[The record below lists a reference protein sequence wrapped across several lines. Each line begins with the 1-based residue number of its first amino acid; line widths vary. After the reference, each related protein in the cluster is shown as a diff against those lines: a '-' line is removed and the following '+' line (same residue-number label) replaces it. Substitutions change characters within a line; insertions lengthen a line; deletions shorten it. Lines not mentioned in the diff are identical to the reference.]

1 MSKKNEKLDQF
12 YHQVLYTLTNNPN
25 NQQTLNFLSNHITSF
40 LNNEFEE
47 TQASYFLEHILYSI
61 CTTICEE
68 YEFRKENLL
77 LVNCILEKLLL
88 FCIKSISTETL
99 KVYQSISKILTL
111 SRHGFYDFTQ
121 RLQENLIVELK
132 IDLNTDN
139 YPKLK
144 ITSEMLLVYPLYF
157 SNLRLFIKN
166 EGFELLAKHFSS
178 NNHKL
183 DHHVTYFLL
192 DPFRKCSPY
201 LEGEHLT
208 QIINKV
214 QLFFERILKLK
225 DDQLRSLPSFDLVRA
240 VSMIESLIDLVDT
253 EESIKVRETFS
264 LNYASKC
271 LHSQYIDLRL
281 NGINELQERCSDV
294 IRYED
299 TMIRYQQISRLQYP
313 NQRRNIH
320 YTTETLAQWI
330 KENEIIEILFG
341 NRSHPELIKNSLP
354 ILRILARNDLIEKQ
368 HINLIWSVSTH
379 HTTMTE
385 SIYNFLATLWEYLS
399 AEILEYCFEEKI
411 DKIIEWNKQSN
422 SLICSL
428 TLATLAKKKN
438 KQIKKLFYKVLG
450 KFWELFVNEEI
461 KHEIKIELL
470 TNMKEMLNNRSFDY
484 GSKIYIMRHLIE
496 SLTKK
501 EKKGSLYMIKLM
513 QSLSETFL
521 TDEKV
526 CNRYNLK
533 TRKQFLEDSIKPV
546 PKFTDENEKEKEN
559 ENKYEQKK
567 EKTLVRLLVEE
578 FEHFKNRVLQV
589 IKEEKLDLENKN
601 NVKEEEEIVDWE
613 KYEFV
618 DNMPFV
624 DQIQLRLDW
633 LSSLLNISDKF
644 FLTEIDIEDL
654 WGSMIYDLVVKHE
667 TEMFL
672 KFAISFTPSEMG
684 ILTMYNKACE
694 LNCRTMTSSEFKF
707 FKHFCNYVNQIN
719 KCIEIDS
726 NNKVSITNTNLSIL
740 LGLKELWRIVLC
752 VEDEELA
759 VQAIEYLLEFQNY
772 SAKSFKDPNLIKEK
786 RINFINECLNV
797 IKRLRNNNENNK
809 KIERCLMVLEFYY
822 QNVESTIIPEY
833 LGFKRHKFGIIHS
846 PIVLSIVNQI
856 EKTKNNQYE
865 TTNIQ
870 VHTTDSVFILRKIIA
885 QLVKKEVAEINIQA
899 HRKLNHEIDSKTLDE
914 IGIQN
919 NQIIVVT
926 KNVTIEIQDRNLQS
940 KETLAQ
946 HELLPMFILSKQFEK
961 FFSLLKLGGN
971 ISQKVNNILLLMPTN
986 QKRVEEFSDLFSNY
1000 QTGSN
1005 NQEIDYS
1012 NLLNLES
1019 INYLNYNLQVII
1031 NLIGHYYHGIKMVN
1045 KNSEKKDLSMEWKDK
1060 FIDSNIFEYLLKILL
1075 KINENSNNRKDKS
1088 FSEFEKTSISLIT
1101 QIINSL
1107 YIAFDPLGIN
1117 KKIKFNNLS
1126 ITNLMNTF
1134 LDIILSLSK
1143 EHEIND
1149 SVKAVNNL
1157 SIFIA
1162 MAYTFSESNEWRT
1175 SFKKYAKWD
1184 LWLQQTLIFAPLEK
1198 NRNTI
1203 TQSLRLIVRNENQQS
1218 KKEKYSD
1225 SLIFWLTKELIYL
1238 FKNLDNSGVKKDQIF
1253 IKEYF
1258 SLLMFLIDLIHQK
1271 KDENDNKNDNLEMI
1285 KELDFEFLLRDLI
1298 KRLMAHPT
1306 IEKNSSI
1313 CDERLVINL
1322 DLSKVILQ
1330 NNPEFKNIICNE
1342 TQLIEYLFD
1351 CLFKIPSSP
1360 SEKLKEQKETEN
1372 NKKEEKEKTKK
1383 EEKEKIKEEEKKKKD
1398 DKEKQEK
1405 KNDKDE
1411 DIKPPKCK
1419 SPKSRT
1425 SALNLLFEIG
1435 INHPEN
1441 YKKISSLLYKYQKQ
1455 VTTPETWYYEPTD
1468 ENRSI
1473 TGYAG
1478 LKNLG
1483 CTCYMNSLLQQLF
1496 MIPEMREGILKIKTE
1511 KNEDDFL
1518 YQLQKIFANLS
1529 ENQMQYVDT
1538 SKFAKSYKDWN
1549 GQPLNPMIQMDVDEF
1564 FGMLFDRIEKRL
1576 EELKEPNF
1584 LADLFRGKL
1593 VQQIVPLN
1601 EEDAQTSERI
1611 DPFYTISLDVVNRK
1625 NLTESFEQYIEPDM
1639 LVGDN
1644 QYKSEQLGKKVDALK
1659 RSCIHTLPKN
1669 LILHLKRFEFNYQ
1682 TMRRY
1687 KVDEE
1692 FDFPIELELYKYTK
1706 EGVEEQEKKAS
1717 KKIEKKQTDKE
1728 LLNKKK
1734 GGEEGEEKIKKEEEL
1749 TDKEKKEGEGEGKV
1763 EKEKQE
1769 IEEGKKKGEK
1779 EKEGVEEEEE
1789 DKCPNECYKYRLTGV
1804 IIHLGFTEAGHYYS
1818 FAMERENS
1826 KKDDELKWFKFDDRN
1841 VTKWDIGQLEDQ
1853 CFGGTQKIFYRNSFG
1868 MIQQGIYS
1876 RRYSGYM
1883 LFYQRVDQIKEKKS
1897 QLSTSGLIG
1906 NDIFE
1911 SIWNE
1916 NKKFFLRKNL
1926 FNNSYFKFME
1936 KFIQNSTDFSKSS
1949 GNLAIDFLINIYGH
1963 SRYRNKSKELINI
1976 IKKKLNNDFNFA
1988 KWFLSELTLNDK
2000 NVWFVEI
2007 FFKCTVKDFKLSF
2020 LDLILAAINIVSKD
2034 ESEKN
2039 LISMVIDNN
2048 NNKNKNNVKV
2058 NELGQIA
2065 KKWTDDIEII
2075 NNKDKKEDN
2084 KDQQGQKKQ
2093 QQEEVEI
2100 KSIVIKSLNLFLQFI
2115 FNPKR
2120 LYNKISDYLKLI
2132 KNLITSSELIKNYF
2146 SSTNIISKLA
2156 HLYLDDYSPFNKKC
2170 KSFSEYSEAKG
2181 EGVSE
2186 VYQGLMLSI
2195 FKLIENK
2202 KLNEISKLDLYI
2214 LTKTH
2219 FLKKSV
2225 YDNLN
2230 PEINS
2235 KIISYLTTIV
2245 PGYYNDI
2252 VDFLIIRIDKTESY
2266 RLPKLFS
2273 LLNHLLNT
2281 VENDHSPLLSRFIT
2295 IVLENKRFKN
2305 ANKVTLEEI
2314 EKISKQNIHF
2324 NKFLVDHHDQ
2334 WLISMIIDCRY
2345 RSNRILTAEIFK
2357 KMIDKYPNNQE
2368 ISAKVYK
2375 YLIGQLNEKFDSLYS
2390 DLIVIKNQEGKVEK
2404 KKIPK
2409 LQSKQ
2414 TRIDYFN
2421 LTGLLNLVNL
2431 FVINDSKIKQSFDFD
2446 LIWKMF
2452 LIIDDN
2458 RLDND
2463 EHRVQLFELW
2473 NNLLIGN
2480 EKPIEGFTQD
2490 EEKTDRFLKLYIN
2503 YNQQKKLYNAKMLP
2517 PFYSI
2522 IIKLIDRSDEFAKKL
2537 SNSQLMD
2544 NLIEK
2549 FIINNYSDDD
2559 SQHLLDEII
2568 SVVSTQQVFRIKNI
2582 KLAFENKQV
2591 WRMNSDKILLM
2602 LRPLIMDQQDAQ
2614 ILCNYSGHEHITKY
2628 LITKLKYYRPSSLS
2642 SSMTHSSVS
2651 SVEYIKIAMLLLINS
2666 INWMIDTDN
2675 EKFLNKFLPLW
2686 KSRKELSI
2694 SLLDLI
2700 NKYYSL
2706 SIDLGSL
2713 STKLFKTIVAI
2724 KMKNKK
2730 NSLLKITLNNYIPYY
2745 NQLVKDSENIIENY
2759 KREIVKFPKYF
2770 SDSNFICSIS
2780 HLLNSFDFEKNIE
2793 NKEKINNNLH
2803 ILLFL
2808 LIQTSSQN
2816 NYNEHLLFVNA
2827 FLNLFKCLQKV
2838 HFDYIFDKFLIRQ
2851 YLVNLFNNPQIIKN
2865 GPIEDL
2871 LNLLIP
2877 SFFKFLTDEIE
2888 IVSFNMKSSSIL
2900 LEQLDNSKNLFSI
2913 SIIISVFLN
2922 SEETKVFFINSELFE
2937 KFKSLAEKDQEK
2949 KYDKLLKQI

>member
-1 MSKKNEKLDQF
+1 MSKNHEKLDQF
-12 YHQVLYTLTNNPN
+12 YRQVLYTLNSEPN
-25 NQQTLNFLSNHITSF
+25 NQQTLNFLSNHLTSF
-40 LNNEFEE
+40 LNDKLEE
-47 TQASYFLEHILYSI
+47 TQTIYFRENVLYSV
-61 CTTICEE
+61 CTILCEE
-68 YEFRKENLL
+68 YEFKKENLL
-77 LVNCILEKLLL
+77 LVNSILEKLLL
-88 FCIKSISTETL
+88 FCIKSISSETL
-99 KVYQSISKILTL
+99 KVYQSISKILAL

-132 IDLNTDN
+132 IDLNIDN

-144 ITSEMLLVYPLYF
+144 ITSEMLLVYPFYF
-157 SNLRLFIKN
+157 NNLRLFIQN

-178 NNHKL
+178 NDHKL

-201 LEGEHLT
+201 LEGDYFT
-208 QIINKV
+208 QIVKKV

-225 DDQLRSLPSFDLVRA
+225 DDQLRSLPTFDLVRS
-240 VSMIESLIDLVDT
+240 VSMVEALIDLVDS

-264 LNYASKC
+264 LDYASKC

-294 IRYED
+294 IQYED
-299 TMIRYQQISRLQYP
+299 TMIRYRQISRLQYP
-313 NQRRNIH
+313 SQRRNIY
-320 YTTETLAQWI
+320 YTSETLAKWI
-330 KENEIIEILFG
+330 KENEIIELLFG

-354 ILRILARNDLIEKQ
+354 ILKILSRRDLIEKQ

-399 AEILEYCFEEKI
+399 AEILEYCFVEKI

-438 KQIKKLFYKVLG
+438 KEIKKLFYKVLG

-501 EKKGSLYMIKLM
+501 EKKGSIYMIKLM

-526 CNRYNLK
+526 CDRYNLK

-601 NVKEEEEIVDWE
+601 NAKEEDIVDWE

-633 LSSLLNISDKF
+633 LSSLLKISDKF

-694 LNCRTMTSSEFKF
+694 LNCKTMTSHEFKF

-726 NNKVSITNTNLSIL
+726 NNKVSIINTNLSIL
-740 LGLKELWRIVLC
+740 LGLNELWRIVLN
-752 VEDEELA
+752 VENEELA
-759 VQAIEYLLEFQNY
+759 VEAIEYLLEFQNY
-772 SAKSFKDPNLIKEK
+772 SAKSFRDPNLIKQK
-786 RINFINECLNV
+786 RINFINECLRV
-797 IKRLRNNNENNK
+797 IEKLRNNNESNK

-833 LGFKRHKFGIIHS
+833 LGFKRHKFGLIHS

-856 EKTKNNQYE
+856 EKSKNNQYE

-870 VHTTDSVFILRKIIA
+870 VHTTDSVFILRKMIA

-961 FFSLLKLGGN
+961 FFPLLKLGGN
-971 ISQKVNNILLLMPTN
+971 ISHKVNNILLLMPTN
-986 QKRVEEFSDLFSNY
+986 EKRVEEFSDLFSNY
-1000 QTGSN
+1000 QTGSS
-1005 NQEIDYS
+1005 NQKIDYS

-1045 KNSEKKDLSMEWKDK
+1045 KNSEKKDLSMQWKDK
-1060 FIDSNIFEYLLKILL
+1060 FIDSNIYEYLLNILL
-1075 KINENSNNRKDKS
+1075 KINENANNRKDKS
-1088 FSEFEKTSISLIT
+1088 FDEFEKTSISLIT

-1107 YIAFDPLGIN
+1107 FIAFDPLGIN

-1143 EHEIND
+1143 EHEINE

-1298 KRLMAHPT
+1298 KRLMAHRT

-1360 SEKLKEQKETEN
+1360 SEKLQEKKETEN
-1372 NKKEEKEKTKK
+1372 TKEEKEEKT
-1383 EEKEKIKEEEKKKKD
+1383 KEEEKD
-1398 DKEKQEK
+1398 DQ
-1405 KNDKDE
+1405 DE

-1441 YKKISSLLYKYQKQ
+1441 YKKISSLLYKYQQQ
-1455 VTTPETWYYEPTD
+1455 VITPETWYYEPTD

-1584 LADLFRGKL
+1584 LAGLFRGKS

-1644 QYKSEQLGKKVDALK
+1644 QYFSEQLGKKVDALK

-1717 KKIEKKQTDKE
+1717 KKIKKKQTDKE

-1734 GGEEGEEKIKKEEEL
+1734 MEEKGEEEIKKEKDDKEEEGKEGEVGGEE
-1749 TDKEKKEGEGEGKV
+1749 KEKD
-1763 EKEKQE
+1763 KQE
-1769 IEEGKKKGEK
+1769 TEEGKKKGEK
-1779 EKEGVEEEEE
+1779 EKEEVEEEEE

-1841 VTKWDIGQLEDQ
+1841 VTKWDISQLEDQ

-1868 MIQQGIYS
+1868 MIQQGMYS

-1897 QLSTSGLIG
+1897 QLSTSSLIG

-1936 KFIQNSTDFSKSS
+1936 KFIENSKDFSENY

-1963 SRYRNKSKELINI
+1963 SRYRNKSKELISI
-1976 IKKKLNNDFNFA
+1976 IKKKLSNDFNFA

-2007 FFKCTVKDFKLSF
+2007 FFKCTVKDFKLLF

-2034 ESEKN
+2034 EIEKN
-2039 LISMVIDNN
+2039 LIAKVIDNN
-2048 NNKNKNNVKV
+2048 NSNNKNNIQL
-2058 NELGQIA
+2058 NELSQIA
-2065 KKWTDDIEII
+2065 KKWTNDIEQI
-2075 NNKDKKEDN
+2075 NNKDKKTNN
-2084 KDQQGQKKQ
+2084 KDQK
-2093 QQEEVEI
+2093 EEEEEEEEKEEKEEKEEM

-2132 KNLITSSELIKNYF
+2132 ENLITSSELIKNYF
-2146 SSTNIISKLA
+2146 ISINVISKLA
-2156 HLYLDDYSPFNKKC
+2156 HLYLDDYSPFNEKC
-2170 KSFSEYSEAKG
+2170 KSFLEYSEAKG
-2181 EGVSE
+2181 EGVSD
-2186 VYQGLMLSI
+2186 VYQGLMQNI

-2214 LTKTH
+2214 LTKTP

-2266 RLPKLFS
+2266 RLSKLFS

-2281 VENDHSPLLSRFIT
+2281 QEKDHSPLLSRFIT
-2295 IVLENKRFKN
+2295 IVLENKRYKN

-2314 EKISKQNIHF
+2314 EKISKQNILF
-2324 NKFLVDHHDQ
+2324 NKFLVDHHEQ

-2357 KMIDKYPNNQE
+2357 KMIDQYPNNEE
-2368 ISAKVYK
+2368 ISAKVYN
-2375 YLIGQLNEKFDSLYS
+2375 YLIGQLDEKFDSLYS
-2390 DLIVIKNQEGKVEK
+2390 DLIVIKNQEEKVEK
-2404 KKIPK
+2404 KKLPK

-2421 LTGLLNLVNL
+2421 LTGLLKLVKL
-2431 FVINDSKIKQSFDFD
+2431 FVLSDNKIKQAFDFD

-2458 RLDND
+2458 RLDKD

-2480 EKPIEGFTQD
+2480 EKQIERFAQD
-2490 EEKTDRFLKLYIN
+2490 EEKTDRFVKLYIN
-2503 YNQQKKLYNAKMLP
+2503 YNQQQRIYNGKMLP

-2522 IIKLIDRSDEFAKKL
+2522 IIKLIDRSDDFAKKL
-2537 SNSQLMD
+2537 SNSQLMN

-2549 FIINNYSDDD
+2549 FVINNYSDDD

-2582 KLAFENKQV
+2582 KLAFEDQQV
-2591 WRMNSDKILLM
+2591 WRMNSNKILLM

-2614 ILCNYSGHEHITKY
+2614 ILCNYSGHEHISKY
-2628 LITKLKYYRPSSLS
+2628 LITKLKYYQPSSLS

-2666 INWMIDTDN
+2666 VSWMIETDN
-2675 EKFLNKFLPLW
+2675 ETFLNKFLPLW

-2694 SLLDLI
+2694 AVLDLI

-2713 STKLFKTIVAI
+2713 STKLFKTLVAI
-2724 KMKNKK
+2724 KRKNKK
-2730 NSLLKITLNNYIPYY
+2730 NSLLNKALNNYIPYY
-2745 NQLVKDSENIIENY
+2745 NQLVKDSENYIENY
-2759 KREIVKFPKYF
+2759 KKETIKFPKYF
-2770 SDSNFICSIS
+2770 TDSNFIVAVS
-2780 HLLNSFDFEKNIE
+2780 HLLVSFDFEKNIQ
-2793 NKEKINNNLH
+2793 NTQKINNNLH
-2803 ILLFL
+2803 LLLFL
-2808 LIQTSSQN
+2808 LIQTSIQN

-2827 FLNLFKCLQKV
+2827 FLNVFKHLQKA
-2838 HFDYIFDKFLIRQ
+2838 HFDYMLEKFLIRQ
-2851 YLVNLFNNPQIIKN
+2851 YLLNLFNNPQIIKN

-2871 LNLLIP
+2871 LNLLVP
-2877 SFFKFLTDEIE
+2877 SVFKFLTDEIE
-2888 IVSFNMKSSSIL
+2888 IVGFNMKSSSIL

-2913 SIIISVFLN
+2913 SIIIGVFLN

-2949 KYDKLLKQI
+2949 KYDKLLEQI